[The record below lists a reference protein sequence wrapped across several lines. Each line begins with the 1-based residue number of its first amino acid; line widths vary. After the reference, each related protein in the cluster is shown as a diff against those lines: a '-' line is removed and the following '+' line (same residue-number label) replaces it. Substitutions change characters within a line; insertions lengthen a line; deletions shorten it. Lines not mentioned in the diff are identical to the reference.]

1 MPPEGVDHRRV
12 MGLAMRIHSGDDM
25 HVLIGHHG
33 HCCLSR

>member
-25 HVLIGHHG
+25 HVRACQDNCVNLG
-33 HCCLSR
+33 